1 MRALLYLCTLFAAIT
16 AVIAWTKEDHE
27 IFDLV
32 SEIEAAEGPGTT
44 FYSWLD
50 VPHTASLATIN
61 KAYKKLSIKLHPDK
75 NPGVK
80 GAHERYARLG
90 KVNAILKS
98 GEGRDRYNFF
108 YKNGVPKWRGT
119 GYYYSRFRPGL
130 GTVLVFLALLTCV
143 LEYQVKRMNYSRD
156 LERVRDLV
164 SRAKL
169 AAWGPRLVP
178 VEGSRKVRI
187 PASPAAADA
196 MNAMD
201 QQRARTIEFV
211 VDGDGSVW
219 HIDEEGEQLFDEGI
233 LSKPSMGTTWAPSL
247 FKSAVAKIT
256 GKKQTGESV
265 HENGVDQS
273 ANTSEAEGSDAA
285 TATGVEKASGKKRKA
300 NKRR

>member
-1 MRALLYLCTLFAAIT
+1 MRGLLYLCALFAAIT
-16 AVIAWTKEDHE
+16 AVLAWTKEDHE

-32 SEIEAAEGPGTT
+32 SELETHEGSGTT

-50 VPHTASLATIN
+50 VPHTASREVLS
-61 KAYKKLSIKLHPDK
+61 KAYRKLSIKLHPDK

-90 KVNAILKS
+90 KINAILKNS
-98 GEGRDRYNFF
+98 EGRERYNFF

-130 GTVLVFLALLTCV
+130 GTVLVFLATLSCA
-143 LEYQVKRMNYSRD
+143 LEFQVKRMNYGRD
-156 LERVRDLV
+156 LKRVRDLV
-164 SRAKL
+164 GRAKL
-169 AAWGPRLVP
+169 AAWGPRMVP

-187 PASPAAADA
+187 PATASTG
-196 MNAMD
+196 MD
-201 QQRARTIEFV
+201 GSDGMEQRAKTIEFV

-219 HIDEEGEQLFDEGI
+219 HTDQDGEQLFDESI

-247 FKSAVAKIT
+247 VMSAVAKVT
-256 GKKQTGESV
+256 CKKPSQPV
-265 HENGVDQS
+265 QKNLVDQS
-273 ANTSEAEGSDAA
+273 ATASDTEASDAA
-285 TATGVEKASGKKRKA
+285 ATGVEKVGGKKRKV